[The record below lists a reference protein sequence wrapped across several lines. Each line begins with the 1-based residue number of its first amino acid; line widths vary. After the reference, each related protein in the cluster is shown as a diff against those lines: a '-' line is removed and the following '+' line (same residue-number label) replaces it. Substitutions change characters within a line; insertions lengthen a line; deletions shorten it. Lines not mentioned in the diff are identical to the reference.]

1 MYSSQ
6 RKSSMNYLRAYVRL
20 CKTAKSRN
28 NFKKKYDKSLYEK
41 HHIFPESV
49 YGRNSYTVLLTFR
62 EHYIAHK
69 LLWKAFKFRYGEHH
83 HKTRKMASAYHF
95 MVYGKG
101 DTHRNLEIYTSR
113 VYSSARKAIREC
125 KLGRKRVDMVGKS
138 YFGASE
144 ETIKLGIEKMRKKK
158 TGIKIAYPK
167 NRKSS
172 PCSDEKANKISVARK
187 NTVEKYK
194 RMTTEQFINW
204 IQTQKLYTKSGRKNS
219 NVTRAIISRGEQLE
233 NYYV

>member
-1 MYSSQ
+1 
-6 RKSSMNYLRAYVRL
+6 MNYLRAYIRL
-20 CKTAKSRN
+20 CRAAKSRN
-28 NFKKKYDKSLYEK
+28 TFGKKYDTDLYEK
-41 HHIFPESV
+41 HHIFPESI
-49 YGRNSYTVLLTFR
+49 YGRNSCTVLLTFR

-83 HKTRKMASAYHF
+83 NKTRKMASAYHF

-101 DTHRNLEIYTSR
+101 DTHRKLEIYTSR

-125 KLGRKRVDMVGKS
+125 KLGKKRIDMVGKS

-158 TGIKIAYPK
+158 TGMKISYPE

-172 PCSDEKANKISVARK
+172 PCSDEKANKISIARK
-187 NTVEKYK
+187 NTLEKYK
-194 RMTTEQFINW
+194 RMTNEQFINW
-204 IQTQKLYTKSGRKNS
+204 VQAQKLYTKSGKKNS
-219 NVTRAIISRGEQLE
+219 NVTRAIISRGEQLGK
-233 NYYV
+233 YYV